1 MIAFL
6 GQALTYLVPF
16 LLVLTVVV
24 TIHELGHFLTAR
36 AFGVKIERF
45 AVGFG
50 RAIFKRVDRR
60 GVEWRV
66 GWLPLGGYVKFAGD
80 LDDTGVPDT
89 KGLEALRARIAAREG
104 DSAVKDY
111 LYFKPVW
118 QRGLVVA
125 GGPFANFVLAMVIF
139 TVLFS
144 VVGVVQRPARV
155 IEVSAESPAAMAGF
169 KPGDLITAVN
179 GRAIEDS
186 ADVTRFVALRSGSP
200 ITFTV
205 ERDGKPETLVATP
218 ERVVTD
224 DPIGGR
230 VTIGRVGMALGS
242 SVSEVRHVRYNPIE
256 AVGKGAQEIRDIL
269 GTTFTYVGRIFT
281 GRENGDQFSG
291 PIGIARTSGALTNAA
306 VSVDAEPRIVVLN
319 LLLTLTSFAAI
330 LSVGIGFLNL
340 LPIPVLDGGHLVF
353 YAYEAIARRPL
364 DARIQEV
371 GYRVGLAMVACLM
384 LFATWNDLQKLN
396 LFKFLG
402 GLAT

>member
-6 GQALTYLVPF
+6 GQALTYVVPF
-16 LLVLTVVV
+16 LVVLTVVV

-36 AFGVKIERF
+36 AFGVKIDRF

-50 RAIFKRVDRR
+50 RAIFSRVDKR

-89 KGLEALRARIAAREG
+89 KGLERMRQRIVEEDGAGAER
-104 DSAVKDY
+104 DY

-118 QRGLVVA
+118 QRALVVA
-125 GGPFANFVLAMVIF
+125 GGPIANFVLAMVIF
-139 TVLFS
+139 TLLFTI
-144 VVGVVQRPARV
+144 VGVPQRPARV
-155 IEVSAESPAAMAGF
+155 VDVAAESPAAAAGF
-169 KPGDLITAVN
+169 MPGDLITKVN

-186 ADVTRFVALRSGSP
+186 SDVTRFVALRSGTP
-200 ITFTV
+200 VTFTV
-205 ERDGKPETLVATP
+205 ERDGALQTLVATP
-218 ERVVTD
+218 ERVVTED
-224 DPIGGR
+224 AVGGR
-230 VTIGRVGMALGS
+230 VSIGRVGMALGS
-242 SVSEVRHVRYNPIE
+242 SVAEMRRVRYDPIQ
-256 AVGKGAQEIRDIL
+256 AAGKGVQEIGNIL

-291 PIGIARTSGALTNAA
+291 PIGIARASGALTNAA
-306 VSVDAEPRIVVLN
+306 VSVDPDPRAVAVN

-364 DARIQEV
+364 DARIQAA

-384 LFATWNDLQKLN
+384 LFATWNDVQKLN
-396 LFKFLG
+396 LF
-402 GLAT
+402 